1 MYSGFRKKNKSNN
14 LVNLYEDEN
23 SPFKNWL
30 TDGGLQGKDG
40 YDKYGYDKNG
50 YDKDGYDHFGWNQ
63 WGFGKDG
70 YNKYGIDMHGNSRIK

>member
-30 TDGGLQGKDG
+30 TDGGLPGKDG

-50 YDKDGYDHFGWNQ
+50 
-63 WGFGKDG
+63 
-70 YNKYGIDMHGNSRIK
+70 